1 MGSFPHTFP
10 NSVYTT
16 PINTYLRSKYIYIY
30 TLHTQSSVRT
40 ILMFCHI
47 IVNNCFSV
55 KCSIIIYI
63 TLLHIFLLRQ
73 LSVFML
79 KFDSIDIIL

>member
-1 MGSFPHTFP
+1 MGLFPHTFP

-16 PINTYLRSKYIYIY
+16 PISTYLRSKYIYIY
-30 TLHTQSSVRT
+30 TSYTQSSVRT

-55 KCSIIIYI
+55 KCSNYY
-63 TLLHIFLLRQ
+63 LHYFVTYFLAKAAFSFHVEVQ
-73 LSVFML
+73 
-79 KFDSIDIIL
+79 